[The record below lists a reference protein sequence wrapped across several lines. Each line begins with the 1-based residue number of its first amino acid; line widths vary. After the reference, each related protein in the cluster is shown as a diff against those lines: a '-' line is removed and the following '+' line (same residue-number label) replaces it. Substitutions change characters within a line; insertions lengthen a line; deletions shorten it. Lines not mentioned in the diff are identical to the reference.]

1 MAARDIVEYTLPPM
15 PPMSG
20 LMASS
25 LDSPLDEKDDT
36 EPPVDNEIKL
46 PPAAAAAIT
55 TAGVWPAATAATIAA
70 PASRAIKA
78 VGKKGYPLMS
88 IM

>member
-1 MAARDIVEYTLPPM
+1 MEYTLPPM

-25 LDSPLDEKDDT
+25 LVSPLDEKEDT
-36 EPPVDNEIKL
+36 EPAVDDETKPL
-46 PPAAAAAIT
+46 VAAIT